1 MLALLLAGCGD
12 KKISSGDK
20 VVVSDKLKNGDDSK
34 QKKKDQNKK
43 NRDKTDKKN
52 DKNKTSN
59 KDGKNKKTTNDFEKI
74 IVKSK
79 VKNYDS
85 VVVAGNAGYEIYN
98 YIPKVTKTYVA
109 TVNKI
114 GKALKGKAKVYGM
127 VIPTSTEITFPDNLR
142 GKLNSSNQR
151 EAIKKIHNHVDQSV
165 NMVNIYDVLMQHRK
179 EYIYFRTDHHWTQ
192 LGAYYAY
199 WRFCVAAGLK
209 SNELSKYETKTFKGF
224 KGSFYK
230 DTNEDKNLK
239 PDTVKAYMPLSD
251 KISMKYKQA
260 TGGYIKS
267 PVIADATKYGANLK
281 YVAFMD
287 GDNAFS
293 IINNKAV
300 KENKS
305 ILVVKESFGNAFVP
319 FLADHYRNVYVVD
332 YRYWRGS
339 LSKLVEE
346 KHIDDVL
353 IQNNVSMT
361 RNSYLIGK
369 LAQIAK

>member
-1 MLALLLAGCGD
+1 MLALLLVGCGD
-12 KKISSGDK
+12 EKVSSGDK
-20 VVVSDKLKNGDDSK
+20 VVVSDKLKSGDNSK
-34 QKKKDQNKK
+34 QKKKNQSEKTKEKEDK
-43 NRDKTDKKN
+43 KTDKK
-52 DKNKTSN
+52 
-59 KDGKNKKTTNDFEKI
+59 KDNKKDNEGKKSSNDFEKI
-74 IVKSK
+74 ILKGK

-85 VVVAGNAGYEIYN
+85 VVVAGDSGYEIYN

-142 GKLNSSNQR
+142 GKINSSDQR
-151 EAIKKIHNHVDQSV
+151 EAIKKIHNHVNESV

-199 WRFCVAAGLK
+199 WRFCVAAGLE
-209 SNELSKYETKTFKGF
+209 SNDLSQYKTKTFRGF

-230 DTNEDKNLK
+230 DTKQDKSLK
-239 PDTVKAYMPLSD
+239 TDTVKVYMPIGD
-251 KISMKYKQA
+251 KISMKYRQA

-267 PVIADATKYGANLK
+267 PVIADATNYGSDLK

-293 IINNKAV
+293 VINNKGV
-300 KENKS
+300 EGNKS

-332 YRYWRGS
+332 YRYWKGS
-339 LSKLVEE
+339 LSKFVEE
-346 KHIDDVL
+346 KKIDDVL